1 MNKFIF
7 VILAIAFS
15 AKFTYDGD
23 VLVLNDGNINAA
35 IKQYDFILLE
45 FYA

>member
-7 VILAIAFS
+7 ALFTVILG

-35 IKQYDFILLE
+35 IK
-45 FYA
+45 